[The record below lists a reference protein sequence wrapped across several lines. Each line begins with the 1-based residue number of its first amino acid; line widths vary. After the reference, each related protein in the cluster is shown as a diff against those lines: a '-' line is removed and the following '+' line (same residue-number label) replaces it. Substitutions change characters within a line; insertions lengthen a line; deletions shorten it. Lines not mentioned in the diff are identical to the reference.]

1 MRCASCGADNP
12 DGSSVCGSCHAS
24 LLPPPP
30 PPPSPGRASRSDQID
45 DLVRETQ
52 RAAKELAVAS
62 ARLSKRLAEHAK
74 VAAKDP
80 GGAAKKAADRIAKEL
95 ESVGNDV
102 ERILRDL

>member
-1 MRCASCGADNP
+1 MRCAACGAENP

-30 PPPSPGRASRSDQID
+30 PPPSPGRALHSDQID
-45 DLVRETQ
+45 DLVRETKQ
-52 RAAKELAVAS
+52 AAKELAVAS
-62 ARLSKRLAEHAK
+62 ARLSKRLAEQAK

-80 GGAAKKAADRIAKEL
+80 GGTAKKAADRLAKEL

-102 ERILRDL
+102 ERILKNL